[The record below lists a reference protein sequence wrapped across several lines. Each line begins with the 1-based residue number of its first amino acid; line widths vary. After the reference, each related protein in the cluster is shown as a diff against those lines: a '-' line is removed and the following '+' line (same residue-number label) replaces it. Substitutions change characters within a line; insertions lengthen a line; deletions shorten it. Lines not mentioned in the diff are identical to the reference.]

1 MIAKAQYSLV
11 AAFLFFSAELVPQ
24 QRGDSFS
31 AESPEE
37 LVPHQ
42 REDSAALNT
51 GFTINGHITG
61 MSSGT
66 AYLTHEYNYKTFTD
80 SALISNGQFVM
91 KGRLPEP
98 LICTLKVSGSNQ
110 IRIFFVENKP
120 MQVQASLSSLH
131 SAEIKGA
138 PENEIWNGYKKNQ
151 QEIIGNKIREVRRAA
166 KSRDH
171 LPDSVRPALTPEDLA
186 AIAAFKDSVM
196 QQFVAANTRSVAA
209 AFIIYNTYI
218 VYTDYKMAGKLY
230 NQLGAAARK
239 TYYGRHILQNINAV
253 GKTDIGLPA
262 PVFSLPDTSGKVIAL
277 AAFKGQYV
285 LIDFW
290 ASWCGPC
297 RKEHPFLIQAYNRFH
312 AKDFEIISISVDE
325 NREAWLTAIHTDG
338 LLWKQ
343 VSDGKGPGGLV
354 ANTYGVKSIPKNF
367 LLDKTGRIIA
377 RNLRGE
383 ELSKKLEELLERAR

>member
-1 MIAKAQYSLV
+1 MIKKTQYSLL
-11 AAFLFFSAELVPQ
+11 AAFIIVFFSA
-24 QRGDSFS
+24 
-31 AESPEE
+31 AASP
-37 LVPHQ
+37 P
-42 REDSAALNT
+42 
-51 GFTINGHITG
+51 GFTITGHISG
-61 MSSGT
+61 LPSGT
-66 AYLTHEYNYKTFTD
+66 AYLTHEYNYKTITD
-80 SALISNGQFVM
+80 SAVIHNGQFVM
-91 KGRLPEP
+91 MGRLPEP
-98 LICTLKVSGSNQ
+98 LICTLSVSGSNQ
-110 IRIFFVENKP
+110 IRIFFVENTA
-120 MQVQASLSSLH
+120 MQVEASLSALY

-138 PENEIWNGYKKNQ
+138 PENEIWNGFKKNQ
-151 QEIIGNKIREVRRAA
+151 QEIIGDKIVEVRRAA

-171 LPDSVRPALTPEDLA
+171 LPDSVRPVLTPEDLS

-218 VYTDYKMAGKLY
+218 VYPDYKMAGKLY
-230 NQLGAAARK
+230 NLLGTAPRK
-239 TYYGRHILQNINAV
+239 SYYGRRILQNINAV
-253 GKTDIGLPA
+253 EKTAIGLPA

-297 RKEHPFLIQAYNRFH
+297 RKEHPFLVQAYNRFH
-312 AKDFEIISISVDE
+312 AKGLEIISISVDVD
-325 NREAWLTAIHTDG
+325 RQAWLTAIHTDG

-383 ELSKKLEELLERAR
+383 ELSKKLEEILERAR